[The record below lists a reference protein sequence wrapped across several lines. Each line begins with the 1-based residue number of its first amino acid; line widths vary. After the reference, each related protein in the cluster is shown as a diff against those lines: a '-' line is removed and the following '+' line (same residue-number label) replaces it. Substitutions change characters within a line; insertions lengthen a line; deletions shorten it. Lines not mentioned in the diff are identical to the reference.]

1 MSDTSDDISDKSLRD
16 RVHFEVP
23 VLADQLYRSPDRQ
36 ALRADTIDRLTQALA
51 EANARADRE
60 RAAVVAWMR
69 DDADQTE
76 RCAINLAPKSV
87 KSQYQEWVDLVA
99 TKRGIANAI
108 ERGQHLAAKRAAAL
122 SDLAALDGESL

>member
-1 MSDTSDDISDKSLRD
+1 MTTPTDDVVIGEFIARYEEAAEGVSMDYETAELLARELKRLTAA
-16 RVHFEVP
+16 
-23 VLADQLYRSPDRQ
+23 LAD
-36 ALRADTIDRLTQALA
+36 
-51 EANARADRE
+51 ANARADRE

-76 RCAINLAPKSV
+76 RCAINLAPKLV

-108 ERGQHLAAKRAAAL
+108 ERGQHLATKRATAL